1 MLNYKVIGTIDPKV
15 YKELEGLSLSLQELF
30 LKAIDKDNSY
40 IDADFAEYPQDSTA
54 PANAPEAE
62 KKGVLF

>member
-1 MLNYKVIGTIDPKV
+1 
-15 YKELEGLSLSLQELF
+15 LQELF

-40 IDADFAEYPQDSTA
+40 IDADFAEYPQDSSA